1 MSINH
6 YICIARRDVIGLS
19 DRIHHITPSMTFAIA
34 SAAKQLSAQG
44 VDVCNFGVG
53 EPDFI
58 TPHHIREAAKTALDR
73 GLTKYSPIAGVPE
86 LRQLIAA
93 KLQRENHL
101 AYEAGQI
108 LVSTGG
114 KQALYNMLLA
124 ILGPGDEALIPAPYW
139 VTYPEIVKLS
149 GATPVILK
157 TTQATD
163 YKITPSQLT
172 AAITARTRVLILN
185 SPSNPTG
192 AVYTRDEMQALA
204 DVLVAHNVAV
214 LSDEIYE
221 KLIYDDVQHTSIGS
235 FNSEIF
241 DLTITCNG
249 FSKAY
254 AATGWRLGYAAA
266 PLHIIKGATALQSH
280 STSGANTFA
289 QAGAVAALQGSQAEV
304 VKMRDIFQQRRDI
317 IVAGL
322 KAIKGISCQLPQG
335 AFYVFPDI
343 SATGL
348 DSMQFCKRLLD
359 QEHVAAVPG
368 VAFGADSNIR
378 ISYATDTDTIEK
390 GLTRLERF
398 VQSL

>member
-1 MSINH
+1 MIE
-6 YICIARRDVIGLS
+6 LS
-19 DRIHHITPSMTFAIA
+19 DRIHHITPSMTFAIS
-34 SAAKQLSAQG
+34 SAAKQLAAQG

-58 TPHHIREAAKTALDR
+58 TPHHIREAAKAALDQ
-73 GLTKYSPIAGVPE
+73 GQTKYTPTAGLPE
-86 LRQLIAA
+86 LRQLIAV
-93 KLQRENHL
+93 KLQAENHL
-101 AYEAGQI
+101 PYEAGQI

-114 KQALYNMLLA
+114 KQALYNMLMT

-149 GATPVILK
+149 GATPVIIE
-157 TTQATD
+157 ATEAAH
-163 YKITPSQLT
+163 YKITPSQLA
-172 AAITARTRVLILN
+172 AAITPRTRVLILN

-192 AVYTRDEMQALA
+192 AVYTRDEMQGLA

-221 KLIYDDVQHTSIGS
+221 KLTYDGVQHTSIGS
-235 FNSEIF
+235 LNAGIF

-266 PLHIIKGATALQSH
+266 SPHIIKGATALQSH

-289 QAGAVAALQGSQAEV
+289 QFGAVAALEGSQAEV
-304 VKMRDIFQQRRDI
+304 VKMRDVFQRRRDLF
-317 IVAGL
+317 VAGL
-322 KAIKGISCQLPQG
+322 KAIKGLSCQLPQG

-348 DSMQFCKRLLD
+348 DSTLFCRRLLD
-359 QEHVAAVPG
+359 QEYVAAVPG
-368 VAFGADSNIR
+368 SAFGADSNIR
-378 ISYATDTDTIEK
+378 LSYATDIETIEK
-390 GLTRLERF
+390 GLARLERF
-398 VQSL
+398 VRSL